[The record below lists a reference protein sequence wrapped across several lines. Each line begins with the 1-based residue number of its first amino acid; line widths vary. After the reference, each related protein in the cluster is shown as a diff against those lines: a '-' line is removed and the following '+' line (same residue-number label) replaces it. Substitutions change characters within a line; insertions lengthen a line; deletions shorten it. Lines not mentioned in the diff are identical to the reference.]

1 MGADSKKTG
10 FTLPTVLITSVIM
23 LTLLL
28 VAMQLAASYAAAL
41 RDRYYNQ
48 LAREAAES
56 GLAYAVS
63 CLRSNGMISPWGSK
77 NLAPETNCAG
87 DPEPGQSNT
96 VMHEGNIRTRFTVP
110 PLGST
115 GGEVQQAY
123 ATGYVE
129 LLRPSGGVWK
139 TYTRVLSLATGAQTR
154 VDTLAFG
161 YEGDMHGIQHKVFFA
176 TIDSAGRVRSVG
188 ANDRGQLGAGLVS
201 TAQPTPVR
209 FTISQRAVS
218 VHTNFV
224 SVGGNLMIR
233 DENGAVYGAGKNDRG
248 QLGAGYMSPTVST
261 PVRFGLPVG
270 VKAVTVNSGWAN
282 FVLGNDKNIYA
293 AGECTYGLL
302 GTGDYTVTPAYATAC
317 SNRSTP
323 KRVALPFPNPG
334 NPGTIPTAH
343 LVQDRYNA
351 YVIMQNGAVYG
362 WGANDY
368 YQLGRANISSSSTP
382 VRIGDFGNPGKPR
395 AMQLAF
401 DGGTL
406 YILANDGKVYGVG
419 GSNHLEVG
427 KDNLVFRWRF
437 LEGRC
442 MEAVGPTTVAPRSCN
457 DSSQQQFEYT
467 PQEQIKINGKCVEN
481 TAGDLVNI
489 RLANCN
495 PSAAIQRWRMVS
507 YGSDRIFRRGASNH
521 CLAANASGTAMAIS
535 AGCPPSNKHIF
546 FRLQT
551 PKIRD
556 LGVPG
561 FVQQI
566 STDELFASYRT
577 SDGNV
582 YSTGS
587 NYHGV
592 FGNSA
597 NHANGA
603 TNWRNPTPVQFML
616 PAGVKAVDIWS
627 TAYAGRV
634 SNLFVVGDDG
644 KVYGAGSNENGQL
657 GTGDKVSRNTPTP
670 MQLFGS
676 SPTAPRAKHVESGG
690 GTTVI
695 FTTDNRVYTVGNNN
709 RGQLGDGT
717 TTDSTVPILGRYT
730 NVPIQ
735 EHLVF

>member
-63 CLRSNGMISPWGSK
+63 CLRGNGMISPWGLK

-261 PVRFGLPVG
+261 PVR
-270 VKAVTVNSGWAN
+270 
-282 FVLGNDKNIYA
+282 LGKLCT
-293 AGECTYGLL
+293 GE
-302 GTGDYTVTPAYATAC
+302 
-317 SNRSTP
+317 
-323 KRVALPFPNPG
+323 
-334 NPGTIPTAH
+334 
-343 LVQDRYNA
+343 
-351 YVIMQNGAVYG
+351 
-362 WGANDY
+362 
-368 YQLGRANISSSSTP
+368 
-382 VRIGDFGNPGKPR
+382 
-395 AMQLAF
+395 
-401 DGGTL
+401 
-406 YILANDGKVYGVG
+406 
-419 GSNHLEVG
+419 
-427 KDNLVFRWRF
+427 
-437 LEGRC
+437 
-442 MEAVGPTTVAPRSCN
+442 
-457 DSSQQQFEYT
+457 
-467 PQEQIKINGKCVEN
+467 
-481 TAGDLVNI
+481 
-489 RLANCN
+489 
-495 PSAAIQRWRMVS
+495 
-507 YGSDRIFRRGASNH
+507 
-521 CLAANASGTAMAIS
+521 
-535 AGCPPSNKHIF
+535 
-546 FRLQT
+546 
-551 PKIRD
+551 
-556 LGVPG
+556 
-561 FVQQI
+561 
-566 STDELFASYRT
+566 
-577 SDGNV
+577 
-582 YSTGS
+582 
-587 NYHGV
+587 
-592 FGNSA
+592 
-597 NHANGA
+597 
-603 TNWRNPTPVQFML
+603 
-616 PAGVKAVDIWS
+616 
-627 TAYAGRV
+627 
-634 SNLFVVGDDG
+634 
-644 KVYGAGSNENGQL
+644 
-657 GTGDKVSRNTPTP
+657 
-670 MQLFGS
+670 
-676 SPTAPRAKHVESGG
+676 
-690 GTTVI
+690 
-695 FTTDNRVYTVGNNN
+695 
-709 RGQLGDGT
+709 
-717 TTDSTVPILGRYT
+717 
-730 NVPIQ
+730 
-735 EHLVF
+735 